1 MGNLQ
6 EEGDLENTVK
16 ISARR
21 FEESPFI
28 SKIDDSNMVR
38 GVYAGRYHAIY
49 NGENEIE
56 QYWTLRKK
64 ALIFDVPE
72 KPIEISGPDAY
83 NLLEKVI
90 CRKVSKLD
98 EGRGIYAI
106 ACTPKGGIFMDGVLF
121 KLGPEKYWYVQADGE
136 FETWL
141 LAHSNGCNVTITDPK
156 SRVLQIQGPA
166 SLKIMNAVTNG
177 KINED
182 MKYYR
187 SGFFNIGKQKVYI
200 SRTGFVGEL
209 GYEIYTLG
217 DNTDYGALWDIIFEK
232 GVPFG
237 LEFSSCRSLTIRRI
251 EAGILGNLSDIDHT
265 MTPYEAGLER
275 IVELDKGDFIGKKSL
290 ENADKRPL
298 LFGFT
303 CLNSIPSAGSIIMEN
318 NQHVGRITAGVNSPT
333 LNCGIGYVRFNN
345 PGKWIGKKLTI
356 KFSDGSKD
364 EGEVV
369 KLPFFD
375 REKKL
380 VRGI

>member
-1 MGNLQ
+1 
-6 EEGDLENTVK
+6 
-16 ISARR
+16 
-21 FEESPFI
+21 
-28 SKIDDSNMVR
+28 
-38 GVYAGRYHAIY
+38 
-49 NGENEIE
+49 
-56 QYWTLRKK
+56 
-64 ALIFDVPE
+64 
-72 KPIEISGPDAY
+72 
-83 NLLEKVI
+83 
-90 CRKVSKLD
+90 
-98 EGRGIYAI
+98 
-106 ACTPKGGIFMDGVLF
+106 
-121 KLGPEKYWYVQADGE
+121 
-136 FETWL
+136 
-141 LAHSNGCNVTITDPK
+141 
-156 SRVLQIQGPA
+156 
-166 SLKIMNAVTNG
+166 MNAVTNG
-177 KINED
+177 KINEG

-187 SGFFNIGKQKVYI
+187 SGFFDIGKQKVYI

-217 DNTDYGALWDIIFEK
+217 DNTDYGVLWDIIFEK

-275 IVELDKGDFIGKKSL
+275 IVELDKGDFVGKKSL
-290 ENADKRPL
+290 VNADKRPL

-303 CLNSIPSAGSIIMEN
+303 CLNSIPSAGSIIIESN
-318 NQHVGRITAGVNSPT
+318 KPVGRITAGVNSPT

-345 PGKWIGKKLTI
+345 PGNWVEKKLII